1 MKQSNLQRNCT
12 LTAAINHWQL
22 QEVLLLKSAL
32 AIKNVSAEFI
42 VVEEGQAMLGQRTA
56 TDLGKMEHVNTMTS
70 NTGNLKT
77 RVVEKFPKV
86 FTGVREN

>member
-1 MKQSNLQRNCT
+1 
-12 LTAAINHWQL
+12 
-22 QEVLLLKSAL
+22 
-32 AIKNVSAEFI
+32 
-42 VVEEGQAMLGQRTA
+42 
-56 TDLGKMEHVNTMTS
+56 MEHVNTMTS